1 MPGVCLVLNGPTLHD
16 CRRQLEES
24 RPWIDLAELRADK
37 LSVEQWPQLNQFS
50 REAGL
55 PLILTLRQ
63 RSDGGD
69 WEGSEADRV
78 AFFENALDGAWR
90 WADLED
96 TGRLPDWEERW
107 LATGREL
114 IVSFHEFEGLGSHWL
129 ERIRAAEGPGVVV
142 KAALMPRNSAEYD
155 EFLEG
160 VLGLPPGPRVL
171 LAMGGFGFS
180 SRILAARLGSLWT
193 YASPP
198 GQVVAPGQTD
208 PKTLVEL
215 YRFRKQ
221 TASSP
226 VYGVIGN
233 PVFHSQSPH
242 IHNPALEALELPGT
256 YLPFLADDP
265 RFLLQSAGRLGVR
278 GLSCTIPHKQAVVP
292 LVESLSEA
300 AGKIGAVNTL
310 VKTSTGW
317 HGDNTD
323 GAGFLEPLTHLQP
336 ELKSATVIGT
346 GGSARAVVWAL
357 VEAGVRVLVLGRRL
371 AKAQELAQSLGAQ
384 SALLD
389 EGSLPLMRK
398 FSQVI
403 VQTTNVGMGTMEGQD
418 PLPWYTFSGLEIVYD
433 IIYAPARTAFLLRA
447 EQAGCRLLFG
457 RQMLEHQAWRQFR
470 LFTGQAHPGARTP

>member
-1 MPGVCLVLNGPTLHD
+1 MPGICLVLNGPTLDD
-16 CRRQLEES
+16 CHRQLEES

-37 LSVEQWPQLNQFS
+37 ISSKQWPELNRFS
-50 REAGL
+50 RDAGI

-69 WEGSEADRV
+69 WDGPPAERV
-78 AFFENALDGAWR
+78 EFFENALTGAWR
-90 WADLED
+90 WADIED
-96 TGRLPDWEERW
+96 KQRIPRWEQRW
-107 LATGREL
+107 ISSGREL
-114 IVSFHEFEGLGSHWL
+114 IVSFHEFEGLGEHWL
-129 ERIRAAEGPGVVV
+129 ERILAAEGPGVVV
-142 KAALMPRNSAEYD
+142 KAALMPRSSAEYD
-155 EFLEG
+155 DFLEG
-160 VLGLPPGPRVL
+160 VLGLPSGRRVL

-221 TASSP
+221 TTTTP
-226 VYGVIGN
+226 VYGVMGN

-242 IHNPALEALELPGT
+242 IHNPALEALDLAGT

-265 RFLLQSAGRLGVR
+265 RFLLKSAGRLGVK

-292 LVESLSEA
+292 LVESLSDA
-300 AGKIGAVNTL
+300 ARQIGAVNTL
-310 VKTSTGW
+310 VRTTTGW

-323 GAGFLEPLTHLQP
+323 GAGFLEPLTQVQP

-346 GGSARAVVWAL
+346 GGSARAVAWAL
-357 VEAGVRVLVLGRRL
+357 VQAGVQVLVLGRDLSKARRL
-371 AKAQELAQSLGAQ
+371 AQNLGAQ
-384 SALLD
+384 AALLD
-389 EGSLPLMRK
+389 KESLPLLRK
-398 FSQVI
+398 FREVI
-403 VQTTNVGMGTMEGQD
+403 VQTTNVGMGSMEGQD
-418 PLPWYTFSGLEIVYD
+418 PLEWYTFDGSEIAYD
-433 IIYAPARTAFLLRA
+433 IIYSPERTVFLSRA

-470 LFTGQAHPGARTP
+470 LFTGRAHPGIT